1 MYSGAEICDIS
12 FSEQNEIKGYS
23 QMLSDAYNTSQ
34 MYAPICDI
42 HSNHVIRDF
51 MIFPIQPGFT
61 HIMCEIK

>member
-12 FSEQNEIKGYS
+12 FSEQNGIKGYS
-23 QMLSDAYNTSQ
+23 QMLSDEYV
-34 MYAPICDI
+34 PICDI

-61 HIMCEIK
+61 HIMCEM